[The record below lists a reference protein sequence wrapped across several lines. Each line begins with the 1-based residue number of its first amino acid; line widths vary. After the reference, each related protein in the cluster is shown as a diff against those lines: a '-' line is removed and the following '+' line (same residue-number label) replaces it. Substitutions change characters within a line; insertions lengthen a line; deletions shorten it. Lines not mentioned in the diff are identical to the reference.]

1 MILRLLS
8 GAAVLAVGLV
18 TIGLAS
24 PQTGNPPSPRL
35 PTDPKETLSK
45 QEELRKEFRDFTIK
59 LEEIAERF
67 SRSARPEDQEK
78 ARVLRRAIDVAKSQ
92 GANLQFEKMVTILT
106 GKGGLSANEL
116 QKAIG
121 QNDELLRT
129 LREMLAVLSSND
141 EAQRLR
147 EERERLERLA
157 QELDRIIRLQKM
169 ERAKVESGKGDAKSL
184 AKSQEA
190 VTKSTGELAKEMAK
204 GGKDAKD
211 SKGDSAKGGKDSKDA
226 KGDDSAK
233 GGKSG
238 KDSKDG
244 SDSAKSGKS
253 GKDSKDG
260 SDSAKG
266 GKSGKDSPGDQS
278 DSAEATPGQKDVES
292 AQNDQ
297 KQAEQK
303 LTQNDRDEAS
313 QRQNDAIRKL
323 EKAREELEKRLKQVR
338 EEEIERILANL
349 QDRCQRMLAMQLEVY
364 SGTLA
369 VHKSMV
375 EANQTPPRREDV
387 QKSLQLA
394 SREADIVKEALGA
407 IRLLEE
413 EGSAIAFPRVFEELR
428 DDMITVQNRLNR
440 VDVGPFTQ
448 AIEEDIIRTLR
459 EMIESL
465 EKSRKDNK
473 KSGGGG
479 GGGGGKQNQRLVDQ
493 LAELR
498 MIRAMQLRINS
509 RTAAY
514 SREYQ
519 GEQADNPDIQRE
531 LRGLSI
537 RQGLLEELTR
547 RLAENN

>member
-1 MILRLLS
+1 MSMILRLLS
-8 GAAVLAVGLV
+8 GAAVLVVGLV

-211 SKGDSAKGGKDSKDA
+211 SKGDSAKGGK
-226 KGDDSAK
+226 
-233 GGKSG
+233 
-238 KDSKDG
+238 
-244 SDSAKSGKS
+244 
-253 GKDSKDG
+253 
-260 SDSAKG
+260 
-266 GKSGKDSPGDQS
+266 
-278 DSAEATPGQKDVES
+278 
-292 AQNDQ
+292 
-297 KQAEQK
+297 EQ
-303 LTQNDRDEAS
+303 
-313 QRQNDAIRKL
+313 
-323 EKAREELEKRLKQVR
+323 
-338 EEEIERILANL
+338 
-349 QDRCQRMLAMQLEVY
+349 
-364 SGTLA
+364 
-369 VHKSMV
+369 
-375 EANQTPPRREDV
+375 
-387 QKSLQLA
+387 
-394 SREADIVKEALGA
+394 
-407 IRLLEE
+407 
-413 EGSAIAFPRVFEELR
+413 
-428 DDMITVQNRLNR
+428 
-440 VDVGPFTQ
+440 
-448 AIEEDIIRTLR
+448 
-459 EMIESL
+459 
-465 EKSRKDNK
+465 
-473 KSGGGG
+473 
-479 GGGGGKQNQRLVDQ
+479 
-493 LAELR
+493 
-498 MIRAMQLRINS
+498 
-509 RTAAY
+509 
-514 SREYQ
+514 Q
-519 GEQADNPDIQRE
+519 G
-531 LRGLSI
+531 
-537 RQGLLEELTR
+537 RQGR
-547 RLAENN
+547 G

>member
-8 GAAVLAVGLV
+8 GAAVLVVGLA

-233 GGKSG
+233 DKGLGKSG

-244 SDSAKSGKS
+244 A
-253 GKDSKDG
+253 
-260 SDSAKG
+260 DSAKG

-303 LTQNDRDEAS
+303 LTQNERDEAS

-479 GGGGGKQNQRLVDQ
+479 GGGGGGGKQNQRLVDQ

>member
-8 GAAVLAVGLV
+8 GAAVLVVGLV

-238 KDSKDG
+238 KDS
-244 SDSAKSGKS
+244 
-253 GKDSKDG
+253 
-260 SDSAKG
+260 
-266 GKSGKDSPGDQS
+266 PGDQS

-479 GGGGGKQNQRLVDQ
+479 GGGGGGGKQNQRLVDQ

>member
-8 GAAVLAVGLV
+8 GASVLAVALV
-18 TIGLAS
+18 TICLAS
-24 PQTGNPPSPRL
+24 PQTASQQPIPTNPQ
-35 PTDPKETLSK
+35 ETLSK
-45 QEELRKEFRDFTIK
+45 QEELRKEFRDFTMK

-67 SRSARPEDQEK
+67 SRSSRAEDQEK

-121 QNDELLRT
+121 QNDELLKT
-129 LREMLAVLSSND
+129 LREMMAVLSSND
-141 EAQRLR
+141 EALRLR

-204 GGKDAKD
+204 GGKDSKASQGSDSAKGGKDGKD
-211 SKGDSAKGGKDSKDA
+211 SKAGGDSAKGGKD
-226 KGDDSAK
+226 GDDS
-233 GGKSG
+233 
-238 KDSKDG
+238 
-244 SDSAKSGKS
+244 
-253 GKDSKDG
+253 
-260 SDSAKG
+260 
-266 GKSGKDSPGDQS
+266 P
-278 DSAEATPGQKDVES
+278 EATPGQKDVES
-292 AQNDQ
+292 AQGDQ

-303 LTQNDRDEAS
+303 LAQNDRDNAS
-313 QRQNDAIRKL
+313 QRQDDAIRKL

-364 SGTLA
+364 SGTVA
-369 VHKSMV
+369 VHKSML
-375 EANQTPPRREDV
+375 ETNSTPPRREDV

-407 IRLLEE
+407 IKLLEE

-448 AIEEDIIRTLR
+448 SIEEDIIRTLR

-479 GGGGGKQNQRLVDQ
+479 GGGGGGGKQNQKLVDQ

-547 RLAENN
+547 RMAENN

>member
-1 MILRLLS
+1 MSMILRLLS
-8 GAAVLAVGLV
+8 GAAVLVVGLA

-244 SDSAKSGKS
+244 A
-253 GKDSKDG
+253 
-260 SDSAKG
+260 DSAKG
-266 GKSGKDSPGDQS
+266 GKSGKDSKDGS